1 MEVGDEGGMDDDP
14 LREITD
20 YVEVS
25 PAELLDG
32 AAGADEE
39 NGVEDDGEGA
49 DGGAD
54 GEHPGGGNGAG
65 AGAGGGSGGGGGAG
79 GGGGGNLKPTQM
91 TLVVLHDGHR
101 FSIFRLVDGPETDIA
116 AAADGDNDDAHE
128 DDEDPPEPPP
138 QATRTSENRYED
150 HVPLHLMPTFKS
162 LLQSS
167 ALEAIVR
174 DVDCGGSEVG
184 ATTV

>member
-1 MEVGDEGGMDDDP
+1 MFEVTVEVGDEGGVDDDP
-14 LREITD
+14 LRELTD

-32 AAGADEE
+32 AAGADDED
-39 NGVEDDGEGA
+39 GVEDDGEGA

-54 GEHPGGGNGAG
+54 GEATAGGS
-65 AGAGGGSGGGGGAG
+65 GAGGGRGGAGG

-101 FSIFRLVDGPETDIA
+101 FSVFRLVDGSDPDIA
-116 AAADGDNDDAHE
+116 AAADGDHDDSHE

-138 QATRTSENRYED
+138 QATRTSENRYD
-150 HVPLHLMPTFKS
+150 HPVLHLMPTQKS
-162 LLQSS
+162 LLQSL

-174 DVDCGGSEVG
+174 DMHCGGSEVG